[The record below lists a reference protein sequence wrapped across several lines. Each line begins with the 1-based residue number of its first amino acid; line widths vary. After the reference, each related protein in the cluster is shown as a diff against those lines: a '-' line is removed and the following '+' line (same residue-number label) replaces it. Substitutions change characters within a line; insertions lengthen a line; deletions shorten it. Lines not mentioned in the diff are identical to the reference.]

1 MGIRKAP
8 MVSFCI
14 CGEGKSV
21 RSDQGHKR
29 PCDAVGYGGFGQK
42 EASELEVSWKRVLIN
57 LVQDQASSQA
67 QVERPY

>member
-1 MGIRKAP
+1 M
-8 MVSFCI
+8 
-14 CGEGKSV
+14 